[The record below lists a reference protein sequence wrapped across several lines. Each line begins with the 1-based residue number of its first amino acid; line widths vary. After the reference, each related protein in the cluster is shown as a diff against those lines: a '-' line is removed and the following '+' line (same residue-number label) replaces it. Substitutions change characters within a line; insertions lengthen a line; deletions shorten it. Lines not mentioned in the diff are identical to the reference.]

1 MSFKKLITGL
11 ILSMLFSNS
20 VMSTFITY
28 DTDFT
33 DTWQDNN
40 GLDFLIAHGFAG
52 EPAYDKGL
60 TAYDD
65 LVERNGLYYKKFTD
79 VPFNAKVTGGSRQGS
94 FKNGKEE
101 GAWIYYWSN
110 GQLWHKGDYKNGKKE
125 GSWIYYHNKD
135 GTVWHKGDYKN
146 GKKEGSWIYYHN
158 SGQLSANVNYK
169 NGKQEG
175 ATVVYNL
182 DGTVN
187 KEYTGTYKD
196 GEKIS
201 D

>member
-79 VPFNAKVTGGSRQGS
+79 VPFSAKVTGGSRQGS

-125 GSWIYYHNKD
+125 GSWIYYQ
-135 GTVWHKGDYKN
+135 Y
-146 GKKEGSWIYYHN
+146 

-187 KEYTGTYKD
+187 KEYTGTFKD
-196 GEKIS
+196 GKKIS